1 MISGGYAAAF
11 EELAPRFEAAA
22 GIGVVIIHGP
32 SMGAAPQSIPNRL
45 ARGEAEIGF
54 QQPSELQPIKGIT
67 IAGLLPAEVQKATT
81 ISAGIVKGAAS
92 EEAGRSLIRRR
103 AYP

>member
-32 SMGAAPQSIPNRL
+32 SMGAAP
-45 ARGEAEIGF
+45 
-54 QQPSELQPIKGIT
+54 
-67 IAGLLPAEVQKATT
+67 
-81 ISAGIVKGAAS
+81 
-92 EEAGRSLIRRR
+92 
-103 AYP
+103 